1 MAEDTKAAAEETT
14 TEAPPEP
21 KVLFYVISFMVPIAG
36 IILGAL
42 YLSKPDEANREFGK
56 YCLLA
61 AAINFALGFS
71 IACCVVA
78 FYAMFFIGY
87 LGFVLS
93 LIGVAAGSGSF

>member
-1 MAEDTKAAAEETT
+1 MAEDTKAGAAETT

-21 KVLFYVISFMVPIAG
+21 KVLFYVISFIVPIAG

-61 AAINFALGFS
+61 AVINFALGFS
-71 IACCVVA
+71 AVCCVFA
-78 FYAMFFIGY
+78 FYAMFFVGY
-87 LGFVLS
+87 LGFLFS
-93 LIGVAAGSGSF
+93 LLGIAVGGGAF